1 MTTKKKLA
9 VGNRKPSLFQF
20 VFLVNL
26 IYHLSSEYEFI
37 WDRNMSK
44 SFDAIIVGSGPV
56 GSIASLLLA
65 ERNFNVAIVEKNKHP
80 YPHPRAVGLNGY
92 SLSLIEILLGKLW
105 KDFKFT
111 SAIEVG
117 YMLDKNKMSKPF

>member
-1 MTTKKKLA
+1 MKLA
-9 VGNRKPSLFQF
+9 VGNRKPLLFQF

-26 IYHLSSEYEFI
+26 IYDLSSEYEFI

-80 YPHPRAVGLNGY
+80 YP
-92 SLSLIEILLGKLW
+92 
-105 KDFKFT
+105 F
-111 SAIEVG
+111 
-117 YMLDKNKMSKPF
+117 